1 MLERRAHNRYLVNL
15 DATASFG
22 VLILSQRCRIRDASV
37 GGLGVSLGGIR
48 LMPLGFDLTI
58 DGNLLP
64 VPCRFVWRGVDFV
77 GLRFVNDAVAKPAT
91 PEDWPNVG

>member
-15 DATASFG
+15 DAAASFG

-37 GGLGVSLGGIR
+37 GGFGVSLGTIR
-48 LMPLGFDLTI
+48 CVPLGFDLTI

-64 VPCRFVWRGVDFV
+64 IACCLVWRGADFA
-77 GLRFVNDAVAKPAT
+77 GLRFLNF
-91 PEDWPNVG
+91 